1 MKGVCRSMF
10 CQEGYVNNFT
20 INSCVRDN
28 TTIEYETTTLKCPD
42 EMLIEFLLS
51 NKLCLLIK
59 GVNDTKNCSSEM
71 IHRNYDLISSL
82 RRVLSLKLGL
92 NENRMENLTLVSSKN
107 SQMLIKIL

>member
-1 MKGVCRSMF
+1 MF

-42 EMLIEFLLS
+42 EMTIDFLLS

-59 GVNDTKNCSSEM
+59 GINDTTDCKSKM
-71 IHRNYDLISSL
+71 IHTNSDLISSL
-82 RRVLSLKLGL
+82 RQVLSLNLEI
-92 NENRMENLTLVSSKN
+92 NDNRMENLTLVC
-107 SQMLIKIL
+107 LI